1 MDKKNQIKLLAEMAE
16 SLNQAEGGAGQLIHQ
31 LGHPGFIMIRE
42 CVALVKE
49 GVVKIASDVLK
60 PVQHAAGSGSIII

>member
-1 MDKKNQIKLLAEMAE
+1 MDKKKQIKLLAEMAE

-42 CVALVKE
+42 CVVLVKE
-49 GVVKIASDVLK
+49 GVTKIASEILVPK
-60 PVQHAAGSGSIII
+60 RTTRIIQ

>member
-1 MDKKNQIKLLAEMAE
+1 MDKKSQIKLLAEMAE

-49 GVVKIASDVLK
+49 GVQKIASEVLK
-60 PVQHAAGSGSIII
+60 PRNRAVGSGKIIT